1 MIKKFCNLIDQDH
14 FGDVNKV
21 FVCKINENFIFETI
35 FNVTPLLRLP
45 KHTFWKV
52 SQILVRLG
60 KVNYTQMKI
69 YHFLVTTKANRLI
82 NSF

>member
-1 MIKKFCNLIDQDH
+1 MIKKFFNLIDQDH

-45 KHTFWKV
+45 KHTF
-52 SQILVRLG
+52 G
-60 KVNYTQMKI
+60 KFHK
-69 YHFLVTTKANRLI
+69 FWCGWAKLTTPK
-82 NSF
+82 

>member
-35 FNVTPLLRLP
+35 SMSLHCSDYPNTLLE
-45 KHTFWKV
+45 
-52 SQILVRLG
+52 
-60 KVNYTQMKI
+60 
-69 YHFLVTTKANRLI
+69 
-82 NSF
+82 SFTNFGAAGQS